1 MNPYAQYLQVLLP
14 VLGGGIQWLRQFS
27 NVGERWTFLLAIL
40 GASAVYALC
49 FQWTGVE
56 DVQRALIEFL
66 VWMAS
71 AVPAVLGGTFAASK
85 AAQAGVAFIPTT
97 NSK

>member
-14 VLGGGIQWLRQFS
+14 VVGGSLQWVRQFS
-27 NVGERWTFLLAIL
+27 GLGERWTFI
-40 GASAVYALC
+40 GALVGATAVYALC
-49 FQWTGVE
+49 FDWTSAA
-56 DVQRALIEFL
+56 DVQKSIIEFV

-85 AAQAGVAFIPTT
+85 AASAGVSFIPTT